1 MDKKE
6 ITRKRNK
13 IIKETK
19 GDMQVL
25 GVYRKE
31 FDNLIKR
38 YADMRF
44 QYEIM
49 HIKWLESGCKV
60 TEEYTNKAGATNY
73 RKSAF
78 YLAFE
83 TLRKELIEIENTLGL
98 TPKGLKVLKA
108 KGLEKG
114 KVSKLAEALN
124 KFDKQ
129 L

>member
-31 FDNLIKR
+31 FDNAIKR

-49 HIKWLESGCKV
+49 LESGCKV

-114 KVSKLAEALN
+114 KASKLAEALN